1 MARIFVRGK
10 TIWITYSIKGKRYRE
25 SLGMEANRENMKL
38 ARRVKALKEAEIING
53 IHRDIKK
60 VRPKLLKSC
69 FDEFMLTRAERSDPT
84 KQLYEYAYKKLENY
98 TGNLLVTEI
107 DEEIVNGFER
117 SINLSKNTV
126 EIIFRHLRI
135 IFEYFRSKKYI
146 EMNPFPKKE
155 KSPKK
160 IKVMSE
166 DELNLILRVLKNKN
180 EEQYR
185 AIKLLLMTGLRI
197 SELIR
202 LKHEDIDYKRNI
214 IYISNSKGKR
224 VDAFPLYYKLREFL
238 LTEFPTRSGKVVKY
252 KRRDS
257 LKFFR
262 RELEKLGME
271 KYTLHEIRKT
281 FISTLANAGMYAFD
295 VQKLARHKDIR
306 TTQKSYIE
314 IDYNR
319 LSSQL
324 NNVIKDTIKD
334 TTPEKSLKL
343 VQNG

>member
-10 TIWITYSIKGKRYRE
+10 TIWITYSINGKRYRE
-25 SLGMEANRENMKL
+25 SLGIEANRENMKL

-53 IHRDIKK
+53 VHRDVKK
-60 VRPKLLKSC
+60 AKPKLLKNC
-69 FDEFMLTRAERSDPT
+69 FNEFLSTRAECTEPT
-84 KQLYEYAYKKLENY
+84 KQLYRYAFRKLENY
-98 TGNLLVTEI
+98 TGDILVTEI
-107 DEEIVNGFER
+107 DEEIVKGFER

-135 IFEYFRSKKYI
+135 IFEYFRKKKYI

-155 KSPKK
+155 KELKK
-160 IKVMSE
+160 IKVMSA
-166 DELNLILRVLKNKN
+166 DEVNLILRVLKNKN

-224 VDAFPLYYKLREFL
+224 VDEFPLYYKLREFL
-238 LTEFPTRSGKVVKY
+238 LTEFPSRSGKVVKY

-281 FISTLANAGMYAFD
+281 FISNLANAGMFAFD

-314 IDYNR
+314 IDYHR
-319 LSSQL
+319 LSGQL
-324 NNVIKDTIKD
+324 NNVINDTIKD
-334 TTPEKSLKL
+334 TTPEKGLKI